1 MISDETREEAVE
13 RPCGCDPQVRLE
25 RALTTI
31 TNLGQIADDSLD
43 DARRIA
49 TEALRG
55 ASVPEESVAL
65 QAEVERLRGVIKEAR
80 YRLSLMAKNQPAIYE
95 DWAPLKDAM
104 KALRRPIARSAL
116 SPKVPK

>member
-1 MISDETREEAVE
+1 MTDDETREEAVE
-13 RPCGCDPQVRLE
+13 PRCGCDPQVRLE

-65 QAEVERLRGVIKEAR
+65 RAEVERLRGALENIISVLYPICSCPEGDSCEGLKAEA
-80 YRLSLMAKNQPAIYE
+80 SEAIGY
-95 DWAPLKDAM
+95 
-104 KALRRPIARSAL
+104 ARSAL
-116 SPKVPK
+116 APKVTE